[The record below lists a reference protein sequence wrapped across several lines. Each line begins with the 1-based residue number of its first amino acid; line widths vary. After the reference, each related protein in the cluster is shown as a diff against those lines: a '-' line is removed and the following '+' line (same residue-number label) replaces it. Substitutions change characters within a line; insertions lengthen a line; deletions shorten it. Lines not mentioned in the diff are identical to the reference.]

1 MFSLIQ
7 RNANRLQR
15 LVESILDFSKIE
27 SGQFH
32 GRFTPT
38 RLGTFTLSVAEVFR
52 SSVEKAKIT
61 YTIETLGDD
70 ERLVYVDTASWE
82 KVVFNLLGELQ
93 VSGPHQG
100 FDADQCVRLPSPKAT
115 LSSTL

>member
-38 RLGTFTLSVAEVFR
+38 RLGAYSSEVAEVFR
-52 SSVEKAKIT
+52 SSIEKAKLS
-61 YTIETLGDD
+61 YKVETVGDA
-70 ERLVYVDTASWE
+70 ERLLYVDHSAWE
-82 KVVFNLLGELQ
+82 KVSHFRLAIAVNLVF
-93 VSGPHQG
+93 
-100 FDADQCVRLPSPKAT
+100 PSLAH
-115 LSSTL
+115 LD